1 MTTIVEICNDA
12 LSNIRAQSINSLNEN
27 SLQAQYCKLK
37 YPIVLDKV
45 LRDLDWNFAT
55 TYWTLAR
62 RTEKLHN
69 WLFTYAL
76 PVDCLKVQL
85 IVSLNS
91 EKTGTSTLNRHP
103 RTTLNVDD
111 RTPFAIAS
119 VYTGSGYE
127 RVIGCDIDNAVGRLT
142 HRVND
147 PNSFDPIFK
156 MMLSWYLS
164 SQLAVPLLGDGK
176 GRQAK
181 EIAMREYLSLQREA
195 TQADFGEDQEDTFIE
210 SELISGR
217 Q

>member
-45 LRDLDWNFAT
+45 LRERNWSFAT
-55 TYWTLAR
+55 TYWTLAK

-69 WLFTYAL
+69 WLFTYAH
-76 PVDCLKVQL
+76 PVDCLSVQQ
-85 IVSLNS
+85 IVPLGS
-91 EKTGTSTLNRHP
+91 EKTGTGIIHRHP

-111 RTPFAIAS
+111 RVPFAIAS

-127 RVIGCDIDNAVGRLT
+127 RVIGCDTDNAVARLT
-142 HRVND
+142 HRAND
-147 PNSFDPIFK
+147 PNVFDPIFK
-156 MMLSWYLS
+156 MMLAWYLS

-176 GRQAK
+176 GRQVK
-181 EIAMREYLSLQREA
+181 DIAMREYMLLRSEA
-195 TQADFGEDQEDTFIE
+195 TQADFDEDQEDTFIE